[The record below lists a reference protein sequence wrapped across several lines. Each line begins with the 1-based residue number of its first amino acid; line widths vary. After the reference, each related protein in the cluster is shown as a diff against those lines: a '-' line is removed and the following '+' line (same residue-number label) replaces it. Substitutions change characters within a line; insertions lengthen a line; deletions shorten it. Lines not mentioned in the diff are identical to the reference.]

1 MYMMYIA
8 GKVGR
13 DIQAAYGVVIQFSF
27 LFPLIADALT
37 VAKVSVTS

>member
-13 DIQAAYGVVIQFSF
+13 DIQAAYGLVIQFYF
-27 LFPLIADALT
+27 LFPLIANPLT
-37 VAKVSVTS
+37 VAKVSVAS